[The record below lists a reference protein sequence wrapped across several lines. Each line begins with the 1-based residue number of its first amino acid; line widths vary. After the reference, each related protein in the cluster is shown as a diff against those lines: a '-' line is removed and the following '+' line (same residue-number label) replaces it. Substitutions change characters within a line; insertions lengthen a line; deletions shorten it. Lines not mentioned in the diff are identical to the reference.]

1 MANVDLSYLNEIS
14 GGDKEFIDEM
24 INTFLE
30 ETPKD
35 LAAIKEHSDSSN
47 WTEVGKTAHKLKSS
61 IKMFGLGN
69 LKDEVLDIEM
79 SGKNNQNVDLL
90 AGKVETFIA
99 KCHEAMEELKLHL

>member
-61 IKMFGLGN
+61 IKMTSRLSGRISCIN
-69 LKDEVLDIEM
+69 LSSFS
-79 SGKNNQNVDLL
+79 SGRNIPSFLSPIYDPPL
-90 AGKVETFIA
+90 
-99 KCHEAMEELKLHL
+99 